1 MRQRN
6 KLSWLL
12 LALGLLWGSQAW
24 AQADFTWTGSA
35 GTAWNNAGNWTLTAG
50 SDADG
55 IPDADDNVVF
65 TGSPANNC
73 VLTADAA
80 CKNLTFVADYTAT
93 LSLAT
98 FNLEVYG
105 DWIDETPLSVFQP
118 NTGTVILRDGGA
130 GPYVMN
136 ISSSYADYFYT
147 LVFDK
152 GSSSMDIGSAFAG
165 IRMVSNEL
173 IMESGTLIA
182 QGAGALPVANL
193 RVRTAS
199 SAFSAPSGRYIEVQ
213 GTTTVESGDFTLVGI
228 AQLRMQG
235 NYMQTG
241 GFIVGNQVAVAGFAP
256 VQFTGSA
263 NSIISGSAVAIRSAV
278 NVNKS
283 GGAQV
288 ILGAGITSPAIEIG
302 TSASPK
308 SLFVQ
313 DGSLRIETGQPLVV
327 RGDIVLPG
335 AGFINAFN
343 GSSIIRLSG
352 SWNSLGCT
360 AANPLLTN
368 ANSSVQFIE
377 GGNVEIRP
385 STSTRFDEVIIQKS
399 SGNTVTLYDNPLVI
413 DRLLNILPGCGLV
426 VTNVTNNVYASVN
439 KPGANPGGI
448 NTDRTYDI
456 PAADIDVKDLVIEN
470 NGFIDLYTN
479 EPVGSS
485 TIALFL
491 RGNLVDNNTAY
502 PSNTA
507 GFYVGPSNV
516 CGNNNGK
523 CDDATSQP
531 DNNALPTVVLL
542 GNLNQTLNGNTQG
555 LKNINNSP
563 IAGLAGIYLP
573 NVYVYKASNANFV
586 EIPSGKGVRVQG
598 DMYILTGTFRLPEA
612 TMLFGNRDNDV
623 LRVYGVLEFQAGSRL
638 GMCTGKTNR
647 GSFLQIG
654 NGGLV
659 SFLGTP
665 SKRVQVDRDGT
676 PGQYYRMEAWP
687 GGRVEAAF
695 TNFNYQ
701 CSTDAGFLHDGGA
714 NSDGGFKMHY
724 GSELAPPTAGVTDDY
739 DYDND
744 GNTTETGPR
753 YQLVNGEPIYYN
765 FSYCSF
771 AQGATGNT
779 ALTINTGQ
787 TMTIKGARFT
797 GSNSD
802 LTNDNNIVASTAASA
817 AAFGYVGITCLS
829 PAQTGDVCGVIK
841 MVASSGTI
849 GGSNGEGWDGGD
861 NDDSDPN
868 DDRIIWSEFAP
879 VYWVGGMVDSS
890 SPYNPC
896 DPSSYRADPDRKEGN
911 NNYNEGVNQGCDN
924 SAPFDPTN
932 WADYRN
938 WSFVNDEFYNPLRIY
953 PGMPKSAFSAP
964 ELRATDF
971 QAYIIAGLRPDELAA
986 IDTDGDGDYMEHFD
1000 TDNDGDVAD
1009 NTNIVTDAR
1018 IPDDIF
1024 ERFNVY
1030 LAHTAPNDVVV
1041 PATIVGVN
1049 GVGNLEI
1056 EGNLVIN
1063 GQNMGTGG
1071 QEPQDLSPQNTNAP
1085 NTQLTLQ
1092 GNIAFSVK
1100 KSIIIE
1106 KMIGSGGS
1114 PALLEAQ
1121 GNAQI
1126 FVGQNYMVSG
1136 TGTNDFGNAASVVT
1150 FTLNGP
1156 GEQEVKYNDGDNWED
1171 FVVDKPS
1178 GGVILQGGGAN
1189 LDCFEFRMEQPNGT
1203 ATCRLSTNSDLTT
1216 RDDFIL
1222 NGGTFIFDNGEVR
1235 VGGSWL
1241 NNGGFVDETILNAA
1255 AAVRFRPTTPGNY
1268 TIRTRGQVF
1277 YRVFFDNAGG
1287 GTSTY
1292 TIEDGMRALAQTTIG
1307 NNYVVQ
1313 TATVPIGTI
1322 VPLHLT
1328 GLTVRAGGT
1337 IDLNPGAELL
1347 MQTDA
1352 TKITPEG
1359 SKNLIINGILEAIGT
1374 QDQYVRISRMGN
1386 DYYRFDINGRAA
1398 VRFYN
1403 IQFTDENGVDMR
1415 DGTPDSP
1422 GITLFGGG
1430 CPVVAVGTFSDGTFT
1445 NGKDVNNATY
1455 LWLPSSYESQDVFN
1469 VNFPL
1474 ALTSP
1479 GASNVRRDNANGS
1492 NTYVNTVA
1500 TDDPPVGVIPGDTAD
1515 VRYQKT
1521 RFINATG
1528 VFAGESYD
1536 RETGGSWTGPADSII
1551 VWSGKIKHW
1560 DGGGDGTSW
1569 HDPLNWT
1576 DDALP
1581 TIEDAIVI
1589 DHRYVAATINIT
1601 ADGAFLPDNYTP
1613 TVDSFAVAANG
1624 TPEIACRDLII
1635 DTGGGN
1641 PINLDIIHSGGGQIE
1656 AIIQRSSP
1664 CPDGTE
1670 YGGDLTAS
1678 QGVTI
1683 RTGNGFQAFTIGKG
1697 WSVAGTFDY
1706 DLEDDG
1712 IDRARVVFNQN
1723 VGSRTITTGP
1733 TFSHFWD
1740 VEFQGGYSENNDMLF
1755 VDNDFWIN
1763 KTGVF
1768 TPVFDA
1774 SDVAGIKIY
1783 VGGDWINNNG
1793 LFVPRSGEVVFNGSG
1808 PQTITRNSSAG
1819 LLQAY
1824 ENFYDLRIEK
1834 PTDAGTVTLN
1844 NRVVVENLLTLNRG
1858 IFVTTED
1865 DGSGN
1870 GKEIII
1876 GQLGSWVRSTSA
1888 SPNTAFVDGPVG
1900 RIFQGSSVL
1909 STRLNFPIGRSGYAY
1924 TGGNS
1929 PAGSDGYAL
1938 QVRLTNNNP
1947 TAFTMQIMEG
1957 MHPEDED
1964 EDGTHEPGG
1973 DDGNDHD
1980 ITKYAS
1986 GINMVTTQRYWKIKN
2001 IGFPT
2006 ALPLDAAPAVAAGDL
2021 AEAIVTLRFDASQ
2034 NTLAAPPPLDVQYP
2048 NVMADLSLVG
2058 QLSILQDFSDDDLP
2072 YLRQATPVVVNTE
2085 LPIRRGYASKGE
2097 FWRDIGGIGDLQS
2110 NNVTISSTEPLST
2123 LGNSRFTYGWYFI
2136 PLPVEVLSLQAKVVN
2151 QSQVQLDWVVANES
2165 RLAYYGVERSTDG
2178 QQFVEIARIEARN
2191 GGETV
2196 AAYYHID
2203 PAPHQGVNYYR
2214 LRQEEKDGKVSYSKV
2229 VAVEVK
2235 GEVQQDGRLSV
2246 YPNPNS
2252 GDEVFVVLPFGGVK
2266 SATVRLYD
2274 MTGRLVQLKQ
2284 LTDGTQTLRL
2294 QFAQKPQA
2302 GVYLLSVQNAQ
2313 GQMYYSRLVIE

>member
-1 MRQRN
+1 MKQCS
-6 KLSWLL
+6 KWSLLVLVLSLF
-12 LALGLLWGSQAW
+12 WGGQAA
-24 AQADFTWTGSA
+24 AQATFTWTGAS
-35 GTAWNNAGNWTLTAG
+35 GSDWNNSGNWTLSAG

-55 IPDADDNVVF
+55 IPDSDDNVVF
-65 TGSPANNC
+65 DGANNC
-73 VLTADAA
+73 TLTADAA
-80 CKNLTFVADYTAT
+80 CNDLTLSATYTGT
-93 LSLAT
+93 LSLGT
-98 FNLEVYG
+98 HTLEVYG
-105 DWIDETPLSVFQP
+105 NWTDATPVNVFQA
-118 NTGTVILRDGGA
+118 NTGTVILRDGGS
-130 GPYVMN
+130 GPYTMS
-136 ISSSYADYFYT
+136 ISASYADYFYT
-147 LVFDK
+147 LIFDK
-152 GSSSMDIGSAFAG
+152 GTSSMDIGSAFAG
-165 IRMVSNEL
+165 VRMAGNEL
-173 IMESGTLIA
+173 IMESGTLVA
-182 QGAGALPVANL
+182 QGTGSLPVANL
-193 RVRTAS
+193 RVRTGS
-199 SAFSAPSGRYIEVQ
+199 SAFSAPSGRSILVESA
-213 GTTTVESGDFTLVGI
+213 GTATVESGNFTLNTGAFLSI
-228 AQLRMQG
+228 QG
-235 NYMQTG
+235 NYVQTG
-241 GFIVGNQVAVAGFAP
+241 GFITGDNAATAGFAP
-256 VQFTGSA
+256 VRFDGAANSTITGSA
-263 NSIISGSAVAIRSAV
+263 IAIRSAV
-278 NVNKS
+278 NINKS

-288 ILGAGITSPAIEIG
+288 ILTPTITSPAVEIG
-302 TSASPK
+302 TATTPK
-308 SLFVQ
+308 NLFVEN
-313 DGSLRIETGQPLVV
+313 GSLRIETGQPLVV

-335 AGFINAFN
+335 AGYIDAFN

-352 SWNSLGCT
+352 SWNSLNCT
-360 AANPLLTN
+360 APNPLLT
-368 ANSSVQFIE
+368 ATNSSVQFIE
-377 GGNVEIRP
+377 GGNVDIRP
-385 STSTRFDEVIIQKS
+385 SASTRFDEVIIQKS
-399 SGNTVTLYDNPLVI
+399 SGNTVTLRDNPLVI
-413 DRLLNILPGCGLV
+413 DRLLNILPGCGLI
-426 VTNVTNNVYASVN
+426 VTNVTDAIYATVN
-439 KPGANPGGI
+439 KPGIDPAGKTGAS
-448 NTDRTYDI
+448 YDI
-456 PAADIDVKDLVIEN
+456 PAADIDVQDIVIEN
-470 NGFIDLYTN
+470 NGFLDLYTN
-479 EPVGSS
+479 EPAGNDVI
-485 TIALFL
+485 TLFL
-491 RGNLVDNNTAY
+491 RGNLTDNNTAY
-502 PSNTA
+502 PSASN
-507 GFYVGPSNV
+507 GFYVTPSNV
-516 CGNNNGK
+516 SGG
-523 CDDATSQP
+523 TSQA
-531 DNNALPTVVLL
+531 DNNKLPMVVCV
-542 GNLNQTLNGNTQG
+542 GNLNQTLNGNTAG
-555 LKNINNSP
+555 LKNRTNSP
-563 IAGLAGIYLP
+563 ITGLSGIYLP
-573 NVYVYKASNANFV
+573 NVILYKDSRNQFV
-586 EIPSGKGVRVQG
+586 EFATGKGGRVMG
-598 DMYILTGTFRLPEA
+598 NMTILEGTFRLPEA
-612 TMLFGNRDNDV
+612 TMLYGNTSADE
-623 LRVYGVLEFQAGSRL
+623 LRIYGVLEIQAGSRL
-638 GMCTGKTNR
+638 SICTG
-647 GSFLQIG
+647 G
-654 NGGLV
+654 NNKGAFVRVCRDGLL

-665 SKRVQVDRDGT
+665 TKRVQVDRDGT

-701 CSTDAGFLHDGGA
+701 GATDDGFLHNGGA
-714 NSDGGFKMHY
+714 KSDGGFKMHY
-724 GSELAPPTAGVTDDY
+724 GSELAPPIAGFTDDY

-744 GNTTETGPR
+744 GITLGETGPR

-797 GSNSD
+797 GSCCISE
-802 LTNDNNIVASTAASA
+802 DNNIVASTAASA
-817 AAFGYVGITCLS
+817 SFFGYTVTCPS
-829 PAQTGDVCGVIK
+829 PAVTGDACGVIT

-879 VYWVGGMVDSS
+879 IYWVGGKSRSCGGPPTNVWK
-890 SPYNPC
+890 
-896 DPSSYRADPDRKEGN
+896 ADPDGGN
-911 NNYNEGVNQGCDN
+911 LNGGADQGCVGVGSIDQ
-924 SAPFDPTN
+924 SSWEP
-932 WADYRN
+932 WQN
-938 WSFVNDEFYNPLRIY
+938 WSLRNDLYYNPLRLY

-964 ELRATDF
+964 ELMVTDF
-971 QAYIIAGLRPDELAA
+971 QAYILAGLRQDELAA
-986 IDTDGDGDYMEHFD
+986 IDADGDGDYVEHFD
-1000 TDNDGDVAD
+1000 TDGDGEVHD
-1009 NTNIVTDAR
+1009 NVDITTDAR

-1030 LAHTAPNDVVV
+1030 LSHSAPEDAVI
-1041 PATIVGVN
+1041 PSTIVGVN

-1063 GQNMGTGG
+1063 GQNMGSGG
-1071 QEPQDLSPQNTNAP
+1071 QEPQDLSPQAKDTP

-1092 GNIAFSVK
+1092 GDIIFSVK

-1106 KMIGSGGS
+1106 KSWGSGGS
-1114 PALLEAQ
+1114 PSELEAQ
-1121 GNAQI
+1121 GNTNI
-1126 FVGQNYMVSG
+1126 FVGQNYMVRGS
-1136 TGTNDFGNAASVVT
+1136 GTNDFGGAANVVT

-1156 GEQEVKYNDGDNWED
+1156 GEQEVKYNNSDNWED
-1171 FVVDKPS
+1171 FVVDKSS
-1178 GGVILQGGGAN
+1178 GGVILQGLGDN

-1203 ATCRLSTNSDLTT
+1203 ATCRLSSNSDLTT

-1241 NNGGFVDETILNAA
+1241 NNGGYVDETILNAS

-1313 TATVPIGTI
+1313 TATVPIGTS
-1322 VPLHLT
+1322 VSLQLT
-1328 GLTVRAGGT
+1328 GLTVQAGGK

-1352 TKITPEG
+1352 SKITAEG
-1359 SKNLIINGILEAIGT
+1359 SKNLIIDGTLEAIGT

-1415 DGTPDSP
+1415 DGTPESP

-1430 CPVVAVGTFSDGTFT
+1430 CPVMAVGTFSDGTFA
-1445 NGKDVNNATY
+1445 NGKDVNDATY

-1479 GASNVRRDNANGS
+1479 GTSNVRRDGANGS
-1492 NTYVNTVA
+1492 NTYTNVVA
-1500 TDDPPVGVIPGDTAD
+1500 TDDPPVGALPGDTSD
-1515 VRYQKT
+1515 TRYQKT

-1528 VFAGESYD
+1528 VFAGESFD
-1536 RETGGSWTGPADSII
+1536 RETAGAWTGPVDSII
-1551 VWSGKIKHW
+1551 VWSGKIKYW

-1569 HDPLNWT
+1569 HDPANWT

-1613 TVDSFAVAANG
+1613 TVGGFSVASNG
-1624 TPEIACRDLII
+1624 VPEIACRDLII

-1641 PINLDIIHSGGGQIE
+1641 PINLDILHSGGGQVE
-1656 AIIQRSSP
+1656 TIIQRSSP
-1664 CPDGTE
+1664 CPGGTE

-1683 RTGNGFQAFTIGKG
+1683 RTGNGFQAFTISKG

-1712 IDRARVVFNQN
+1712 TDRARVVFNQN

-1740 VEFQGGYSENNDMLF
+1740 IEFQGGYSENNDTLF
-1755 VDNDFWIN
+1755 VDNDFYIH
-1763 KTGVF
+1763 KTGAV
-1768 TPVFDA
+1768 TPVYDA
-1774 SDVAGIKIY
+1774 SDVDGIKIY
-1783 VGGDWINNNG
+1783 VGGDWINDNG
-1793 LFVPRSGEVVFNGSG
+1793 LFVPRTGEVVFNGAG
-1808 PQTITRNSSAG
+1808 AQTITRNSAAG

-1844 NRVVVENLLTLNRG
+1844 SRVVVNNLLTLNRG
-1858 IFVTTED
+1858 IFKTFED
-1865 DGSGN
+1865 DGTGN
-1870 GKEIII
+1870 GREIII

-1909 STRLNFPIGRSGYAY
+1909 SSRLNFPIGRAGYAY

-1964 EDGTHEPGG
+1964 EDGVHEPGG

-1980 ITKYAS
+1980 IATYAS
-1986 GINMVTTQRYWKIKN
+1986 NINMVTNQRYWKIKN
-2001 IGFPT
+2001 IGFPS
-2006 ALPLDAAPAVAAGDL
+2006 ALPLDPAPAVAAGDL
-2021 AEAIVTLRFDASQ
+2021 AEAIVTLRFGAAQ
-2034 NTLAAPPPLDVQYP
+2034 NTIAAPPPLDTKYP
-2048 NVMADLSLVG
+2048 NVMADLSLVT
-2058 QLSILQDFSDDDLP
+2058 QLSILQDYSNDDLP
-2072 YLRQATPVVVNTE
+2072 YARQATPVVVNTE

-2097 FWRDIGGIGDLQS
+2097 FWRDIGGIGDLES
-2110 NNVTISSTEPLST
+2110 NNVTISSTESLTT
-2123 LGNSRFTYGWYFI
+2123 LGNSRFTYGWYFV

-2151 QSQVQLDWVVANES
+2151 QNQVQLDWVVANES
-2165 RLAYYGVERSTDG
+2165 RLAYYGIERSTDG
-2178 QQFVEIARIEARN
+2178 QKFEEIARVEARN
-2191 GGETV
+2191 SGETV

-2203 PAPHQGVNYYR
+2203 SAPRRGVNYYR

-2229 VAVEVK
+2229 VAAEVK
-2235 GEVQQDGRLSV
+2235 GEAREPGNMSV
-2246 YPNPNS
+2246 YPNPNVGS
-2252 GDEVFVVLPFGGVK
+2252 EVFVMLPHADINAV
-2266 SATVRLYD
+2266 TLRVYD
-2274 MTGRLVQLKQ
+2274 MRGRLIKEVKQ
-2284 LTDGTQTLRL
+2284 AKVDAHTLRL
-2294 QFAQKPQA
+2294 QFTQKPQA
-2302 GVYLLSVQNAQ
+2302 GVYLLSLQTET
-2313 GQMYYSRLVIE
+2313 GQLYYHRLVVE